1 MSVFVHGNR
10 QRRSAYANNR
20 VARVARARRVP
31 WVNGQEGGI
40 RPSPFLAIFLSLSFL
55 LARIPT
61 LFASLL
67 ASLSL
72 PRPAACT
79 HEALAQATVTA
90 PYIFPDS
97 SGGGGSRV
105 TIDIKVALAGVR
117 SRLRS
122 LHSWKYSIFTI
133 REEKEGEGEEKGWKD
148 RTSPCTSHRFYVLL
162 LPS

>member
-1 MSVFVHGNR
+1 MG
-10 QRRSAYANNR
+10 QRTG
-20 VARVARARRVP
+20 RRYKAVSLP
-31 WVNGQEGGI
+31 
-40 RPSPFLAIFLSLSFL
+40 RRHSLSPSRT

-61 LFASLL
+61 LFASLLASLL

-79 HEALAQATVTA
+79 HEAPLAQATVTA

-105 TIDIKVALAGVR
+105 TIDIEVALAGVR

-133 REEKEGEGEEKGWKD
+133 REEREEKGWKD